1 MRTSAGEV
9 SEVVHRQLHT
19 RTPDQLPPRLLTLG
33 NLLPTWTKMP
43 SSIPTPR
50 AFTISLLC
58 LAFFPPSG
66 AQDTSQSLWDVRTST
81 SNNNNNSSSSR
92 IDNLVASMTPEEK
105 VRQVHHFWTAGTQ
118 DFAAYVN
125 GTARLRIPPI
135 QLADGEAC
143 VSFFFFSFPFFLRQ
157 GKDCGQVIM

>member
-19 RTPDQLPPRLLTLG
+19 RTPNQLLPQLALG
-33 NLLPTWTKMP
+33 NLPTWTKMP

-58 LAFFPPSG
+58 LAFFPPSS

-81 SNNNNNSSSSR
+81 SNNNNTSSSR

-105 VRQVHHFWTAGTQ
+105 IRQVHHFWTAGTQ

-125 GTARLRIPPI
+125 GTARLGIPP
-135 QLADGEAC
+135 DPVGRWGG
-143 VSFFFFSFPFFLRQ
+143 VGVFFSFLPFFSPSRQ
-157 GKDCGQVIM
+157 GKNCAQVIM